1 MQVFLYLVGINDGDI
16 QIPAA
21 VRSRMTIREEF
32 VQAVLTIFKS
42 VDDIRLEHEDFD
54 GENAELPP
62 HDEQIEVVKN
72 KLSALFT
79 IIDKYFPKS
88 N

>member
-1 MQVFLYLVGINDGDI
+1 
-16 QIPAA
+16 
-21 VRSRMTIREEF
+21 MTAREELI
-32 VQAVLTIFKS
+32 QAVLAVFRA

-72 KLSALFT
+72 KLSALLT

>member
-1 MQVFLYLVGINDGDI
+1 M
-16 QIPAA
+16 A
-21 VRSRMTIREEF
+21 TREEF
-32 VQAVLTIFKS
+32 VQAVLAVFRA

-72 KLSALFT
+72 KLSALLT